1 MSGVI
6 ARRVAS
12 TPVRSAAQTWAKIT
26 ELLAP
31 DPNSPARKDLAAAA
45 GVACSSISSEAT
57 GDAAII
63 VWGNGPRV
71 RVYSVFNEDAIT
83 GDGVNEDSLPK
94 TPTEGDWKMS
104 IPCLPEDVQWSGAS
118 LAAASER
125 ITARSMDED
134 VDDDDKDKADSGA
147 AKSAVGINLAEFMKS

>member
-1 MSGVI
+1 MSTVI

-31 DPNSPARKDLAAAA
+31 DPDSPARKELAAAA

-57 GDAAII
+57 AEAAII
-63 VWGNGPRV
+63 VRGSGPRV
-71 RVYSVFNEDAIT
+71 RVYCVFDEDAIT
-83 GDGVNEDSLPK
+83 GDGVNEDALPK

-104 IPCLPEDVQWSGAS
+104 IPCLPEDVEWSGAS
-118 LAAASER
+118 LAAASAR

-134 VDDDDKDKADSGA
+134 IDEDKADSGA
-147 AKSAVGINLAEFMKS
+147 AKSAVSINLAEFMKS